1 MKVKI
6 LHLHLFVLALNSL
19 RYILYFCISRSL
31 GPEFGGAIGLIF
43 SLANAVGV
51 AMYIVGFCETVRDLI
66 KVKRIAIQ
74 VSPKPIAYAYR
85 YGVSCLCIMIEISLP
100 PMQTNAYDGDWLM
113 PGLTEAN
120 LIRVLGIG
128 TAIILLI
135 IVIVGLDFEVIQL
148 FTEGVNCKP

>member
-1 MKVKI
+1 
-6 LHLHLFVLALNSL
+6 
-19 RYILYFCISRSL
+19 
-31 GPEFGGAIGLIF
+31 
-43 SLANAVGV
+43 
-51 AMYIVGFCETVRDLI
+51 
-66 KVKRIAIQ
+66 
-74 VSPKPIAYAYR
+74 
-85 YGVSCLCIMIEISLP
+85 
-100 PMQTNAYDGDWLM
+100 MQTNAYDGDWLM